1 MNELSLE
8 AESVDSKLANAA
20 EVRPGI
26 RQRSGLTYF
35 MFEHAEVY
43 HIVPFTIVPQCFSI
57 TTLLDEAY
65 LTIQLDGVGVS
76 VIYDNRDS
84 M

>member
-1 MNELSLE
+1 
-8 AESVDSKLANAA
+8 
-20 EVRPGI
+20 
-26 RQRSGLTYF
+26 